1 LYDLILSGGTIVDGT
16 GAPRYAADIGIID
29 ATIAA
34 VGDLGDQR
42 ARRRIDASGLIV
54 SPGFIDVHSHSD
66 LYLLVNPR
74 AESKIH
80 QGVTTEVIGNCGMS
94 PYPVE
99 PDGVKPL
106 RSAMAYLDTQVD
118 WAWRSAAEY
127 FEALAGRDPSVNVA
141 SLTGHIA
148 LRSHTLGFENRK
160 PTRRELDRMCDEL
173 GACLEQG
180 AAGLSFGL
188 IYTPSCF
195 ADADEMAALAEVV
208 ARYGG
213 LCAVHMRNEGDGLIE
228 SVREV
233 LDVAERSGVRLEI
246 SHLKAAYQ
254 PNWGKVPQVLELIEQ
269 ARDRGVDVAF
279 DSYPYTAGSSHL
291 SSCLPIWAQEG
302 GHWAILRRL
311 RDPEVRNRLR
321 GEYGPHVQQHAQS
334 LIICDAATKAG
345 QALVGKS
352 LGQIAEERGVEPLDA
367 MLDVIIEEDNNAGV
381 IMHSM
386 CEEDVQAA
394 LKHPVGSIGSDGLA
408 CAPYSPLSH
417 GLPHPRS
424 YGTFPRVLGRYRREQ
439 GLLSLEKAVRKMTS
453 LPASRVGLAKR
464 GRIAEGQV
472 ADLVVF
478 SDERIS
484 DIATFDQPHRYPTGV
499 EYVLVG
505 GRVVIDHDEHT
516 GASRGQLLRGRSS

>member
-1 LYDLILSGGTIVDGT
+1 MYDIILSGGTIVDGT
-16 GAPRYAADIGIID
+16 GAPRYVADIGVTD
-29 ATIAA
+29 ATIADI
-34 VGDLGDQR
+34 GDLGDRR
-42 ARRRIDASGLIV
+42 ARRRIDASGLV
-54 SPGFIDVHSHSD
+54 VAPGFIDIHSHSD

-99 PDGVKPL
+99 PDGIKAL

-118 WAWRSAAEY
+118 WSWRSAAEY
-127 FEALAGRDPSVNVA
+127 FETLVGRNPSVNIV

-148 LRSHTLGFENRK
+148 LRSHTIGFANRK
-160 PTRRELDRMCDEL
+160 PSRWQLDRMCEEL
-173 GACLEQG
+173 RACLERG

-195 ADADEMAALAEVV
+195 ADAEELTALARVV
-208 ARYGG
+208 ALYDG
-213 LCAVHMRNEGDGLIE
+213 LCAVHMRDEGDGLIE

-233 LDVAERSGVRLEI
+233 LGVAEQSGARFEI

-269 ARDRGVDVAF
+269 ARDKGIDVAF
-279 DSYPYTAGSSHL
+279 DCYPYTAGNSHL

-321 GEYGPHVQQHAQS
+321 QEYGPHMQRHAQS
-334 LIICDAATKAG
+334 LVICDAATKAG

-352 LGQIAEERGVEPLDA
+352 LGQIAEQRGVEPLDA
-367 MLDVIIEEDNNAGV
+367 MLDVIIEEDNSVGV

-386 CEEDVQAA
+386 CEKDVESA
-394 LKHPVGSIGSDGLA
+394 LRHPMGSIGSDGLA
-408 CAPYSPLSH
+408 LAPYGPLSR

-424 YGTFPRVLGRYRREQ
+424 WGTFPRVLGRYRRERE
-439 GLLSLEKAVRKMTS
+439 LLSLEEAVRKMTS
-453 LPASRVGLAKR
+453 LPASQVGLANR
-464 GRIAEGQV
+464 GRIAEGMA

-478 SDERIS
+478 ADERID
-484 DIATFDQPHRYPTGV
+484 DIATFDQPHRYPTGI

-505 GRVVIDHDEHT
+505 GRVVIDHGEHT
-516 GASRGQLLRGRSS
+516 GAGPGQLLGERSS